1 MNIDVF
7 VLARLGSSRLPKK
20 HFKKIGNELAIDH
33 LIHRIKKAKKIR
45 KIVVCTTKLKSDD
58 ELVKH
63 LKKKNV
69 EIFRGSNKDVIKRI
83 KDAAEYY
90 KTDVIV
96 DVEGDKIYTDPKY
109 IDQVANKFEKS
120 QVEYVTGNDSSIKF
134 NPSHG
139 VHGTVPAGFHVNAI
153 EKMYKIKKINNTE
166 TGYREIFL
174 RDEFNV
180 EFIIPKDINKFPKGI
195 RLFLD
200 YKEDLDMA
208 RKIFE
213 EIGND
218 FDTTLLLKLLEKKP
232 ELIEIIQPVIELWKE
247 NYQLE
252 KNNSR

>member
-45 KIVVCTTKLKSDD
+45 KIVICTTKLKSDD
-58 ELVKH
+58 ELVEY
-63 LKKKNV
+63 LKKKNIEV
-69 EIFRGSNKDVIKRI
+69 FRGNDKDVIERI
-83 KDAAEYY
+83 KNAAEYY
-90 KTDVIV
+90 KTNVII

-109 IDQVANKFEKS
+109 IDQIASKFEKS
-120 QVEYVTGNDSSIKF
+120 QVEYVTGNDSPIKF

-139 VHGTVPAGFHVNAI
+139 VHGIIPAGFHVSAI
-153 EKMYKIKKINNTE
+153 EKIYKIKKIKNTE

-180 EFIIPKDINKFPKGI
+180 EFIIPEFINKFPKGI

-200 YKEDLDMA
+200 YQEDLDMA
-208 RKIFE
+208 IKIFE

-218 FDTTLLLKLLEKKP
+218 FDTNSLLKLFEKKP
-232 ELIEIIQPVIELWKE
+232 ELIEIIQPVIKLWKE

-252 KNNSR
+252 KNKLN